1 MGAAMFA
8 LWSGAPLIPV
18 YIKGAPA
25 FDSIVLGVI
34 CPSRSRLYVGDPL
47 TFEESGKKPSR
58 EEIEA
63 ASDKIIA
70 AIRMLKEEA
79 EAPKA

>member
-1 MGAAMFA
+1 
-8 LWSGAPLIPV
+8 
-18 YIKGAPA
+18 
-25 FDSIVLGVI
+25 
-34 CPSRSRLYVGDPL
+34 VGNPL
-47 TFEESGKKPSR
+47 TFKGGGKKPSR

-63 ASDKIIA
+63 ATEKIIA